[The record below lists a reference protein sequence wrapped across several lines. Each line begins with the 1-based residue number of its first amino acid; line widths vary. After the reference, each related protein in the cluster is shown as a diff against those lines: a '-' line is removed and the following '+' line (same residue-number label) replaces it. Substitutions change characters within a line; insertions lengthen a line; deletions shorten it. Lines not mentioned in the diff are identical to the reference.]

1 MLPLHSTF
9 LKIHVLLRPCT
20 DEWPPLILYLSLTL
34 CCPIVLLTRAAPER
48 EGERRVLRPRTA
60 PQSGVTGPQCAAEG
74 IQFARYG
81 PPITGEELG
90 SPLHATICR
99 WSSSI
104 RRGQASTHRR
114 PSSIHRMWLAI
125 TLDDNIFIISSVV
138 HTNYYLLS
146 FVYIFIIWASCS
158 SMLWA
163 GEERDPVHAYERRH
177 IWWCHPRVCKIRTKK
192 AI

>member
-1 MLPLHSTF
+1 M
-9 LKIHVLLRPCT
+9 LLRPCT
-20 DEWPPLILYLSLTL
+20 VEWPPPIPYLSLTL

-114 PSSIHRMWLAI
+114 PSSIHRMRLAI
-125 TLDDNIFIISSVV
+125 TLDDNILLHHLKRRAHELLFIELCIYF
-138 HTNYYLLS
+138 YYLGQLFFHVVS
-146 FVYIFIIWASCS
+146 WRGERSSACIWKKTYMMMS
-158 SMLWA
+158 STCMQ
-163 GEERDPVHAYERRH
+163 D
-177 IWWCHPRVCKIRTKK
+177 
-192 AI
+192 